1 MATISTQKPNL
12 PLKDVEPY
20 QLFMLA
26 LCTWSLVV
34 LAAGVVT
41 RWNDSTGTILAY
53 ADMVVCGF
61 FLMDF
66 LRSLLKAPDKW
77 LYLRTWGWIDLLS
90 SIPVVDSLRWGRAA
104 RALRILRVLRGVKS
118 ARRMAHF
125 LFERR
130 EQSAFFTS
138 VLLTFLLLIS
148 GSMAILEFERDV
160 GNITTAEDALW
171 WAGSTMT
178 TVGYGDRYPVTS
190 EGRLIAVF
198 LMAAGVGTFG
208 VLAGLLASWFVS
220 PATEESDQ
228 DRKEIKELL
237 LELKA
242 MKQGSAGLEPRH
254 LSAVSTDHQGYP
266 SMPNVSSYP
275 ETAYWLPAASRKADA
290 DQPPRSF
297 RLPLVQSAGPDS
309 PGSNVR
315 DASLVP

>member
-1 MATISTQKPNL
+1 MTTISTHEPKQ
-12 PLKDVEPY
+12 PLTNVGPY

-26 LCTWSLVV
+26 LCIWSLVV
-34 LAAGVVT
+34 LVAGVFT

-66 LRSLLKAPDKW
+66 LKSLWEAPRKW
-77 LYLRTWGWIDLLS
+77 HYLRTWGWIDLLS
-90 SIPVVDSLRWGRAA
+90 SIPVVDPLRWGRAA

-118 ARRMAHF
+118 ARKMAHF
-125 LFERR
+125 LVERR

-148 GSMAILEFERDV
+148 GSMAILEFERDSG
-160 GNITTAEDALW
+160 GNITTAEDAMW

-198 LMAAGVGTFG
+198 LMTAGVGTFG
-208 VLAGLLASWFVS
+208 VLAGLVASWFVS
-220 PATEESDQ
+220 PATEEADQ

-242 MKQGSAGLEPRH
+242 MKQARSAGIEPWH
-254 LSAVSTDHQGYP
+254 VPAGNAVDHGYP
-266 SMPNVSSYP
+266 SMSNG
-275 ETAYWLPAASRKADA
+275 SRL
-290 DQPPRSF
+290 S
-297 RLPLVQSAGPDS
+297 
-309 PGSNVR
+309 
-315 DASLVP
+315 